1 MGGGRAIAMNEPRHR
16 AGRPGAPQ
24 SKAARG
30 YPGPELS
37 GTLFDPSSFGRRPGP
52 GLGDRTGARGGDVL
66 ESLLLFADM

>member
-1 MGGGRAIAMNEPRHR
+1 MLTCLSPSMTPSH
-16 AGRPGAPQ
+16 

-30 YPGPELS
+30 YPGPEPS
-37 GTLFDPSSFGRRPGP
+37 GTRFDPSSFGRRPGP